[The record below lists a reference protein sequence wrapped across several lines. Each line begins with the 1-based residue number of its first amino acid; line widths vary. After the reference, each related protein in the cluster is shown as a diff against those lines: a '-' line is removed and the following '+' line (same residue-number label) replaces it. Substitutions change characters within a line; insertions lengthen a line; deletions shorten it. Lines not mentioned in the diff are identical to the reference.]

1 MNFIIVKKRN
11 SRNGSFL
18 REKESL
24 KLSKTE
30 TCSKSY
36 QDEKKL
42 EQEIQDLDSEIEYIQ
57 DLLAKELAKN
67 SS

>member
-1 MNFIIVKKRN
+1 MNKRN
-11 SRNGSFL
+11 SIDGSFL

-42 EQEIQDLDSEIEYIQ
+42 EQEIVDLDSEIEYIQ
-57 DLLAKELAKN
+57 DMLAKELAKN
-67 SS
+67 TS